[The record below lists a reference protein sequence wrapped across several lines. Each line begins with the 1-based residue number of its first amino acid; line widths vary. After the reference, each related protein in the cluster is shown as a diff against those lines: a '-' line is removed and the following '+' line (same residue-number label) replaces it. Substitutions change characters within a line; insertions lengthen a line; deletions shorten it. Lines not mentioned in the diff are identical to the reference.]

1 MGIDGDYFPRVG
13 DMIHLATERDS
24 ALREGDF
31 VLIVREKTPLGLLV
45 EKRQRRPAQ
54 GYETNTDST
63 RKEGW
68 MVSRA
73 CGGAPVIA
81 YPNEISQWVVRVEWA
96 TGPVHLVS
104 VRECVR
110 YAERVQRDD
119 RGRGR

>member
-1 MGIDGDYFPRVG
+1 MNEQE
-13 DMIHLATERDS
+13 A
-24 ALREGDF
+24 
-31 VLIVREKTPLGLLV
+31 
-45 EKRQRRPAQ
+45 AQ
-54 GYETNTDST
+54 
-63 RKEGW
+63 
-68 MVSRA
+68 MAMLVSRA

-119 RGRGR
+119 RGRR